1 VVNEFDLYRALLEG
15 EIAGAG
21 LDVLSEEPIKRS
33 NPLSKIMDSNK
44 LVITPHMA
52 WASTEARN
60 RVVEETYKNILAFT
74 NGEDRNIVN

>member
-1 VVNEFDLYRALLEG
+1 
-15 EIAGAG
+15 
-21 LDVLSEEPIKRS
+21 
-33 NPLSKIMDSNK
+33 
-44 LVITPHMA
+44 MA